1 MRRKIKRKV
10 FMMGMAV
17 TATLP
22 IGTAAKASGKP
33 DYESHPYSGWRD
45 VQMSVPAANA
55 DDVDPGK
62 ASLIG
67 KLKNL
72 LGGGG
77 YGLGAGTAHSGAA
90 YSGSAYSQGKGWQV
104 ELLQN
109 QADTEQTGNIR
120 QARDKRLGLAF
131 RLSF

>member
-1 MRRKIKRKV
+1 MKRKIKRKV

-22 IGTAAKASGKP
+22 ISASAKASGKP
-33 DYESHPYSGWRD
+33 DYESHPYSSWRSTQLNIPGNNIDDAD
-45 VQMSVPAANA
+45 VRNV
-55 DDVDPGK
+55 
-62 ASLIG
+62 SLIG

-72 LGGGG
+72 LGGAG
-77 YGLGAGTAHSGAA
+77 YSAGAA
-90 YSGSAYSQGKGWQV
+90 SAYSQSKGWQV

-109 QADTEQTGNIR
+109 QANAGQAGDIR
-120 QARDKRLGLAF
+120 QARDKSLGLAF

>member
-45 VQMSVPAANA
+45 VQMSVPAANT

-72 LGGGG
+72 LGGGA
-77 YGLGAGTAHSGAA
+77 YGLGAGAD
-90 YSGSAYSQGKGWQV
+90 YSQGTQGKGWQV

-109 QADTEQTGNIR
+109 QVDTEQTGNIR